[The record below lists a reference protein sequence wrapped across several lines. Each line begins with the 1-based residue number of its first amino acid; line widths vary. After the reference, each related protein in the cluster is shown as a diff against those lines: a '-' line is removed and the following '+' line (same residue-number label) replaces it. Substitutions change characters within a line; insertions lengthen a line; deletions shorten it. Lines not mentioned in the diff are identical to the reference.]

1 MSTGNSLVDTLDA
14 LTAKIEA
21 LSAQVKAADPR
32 AVLEAARNGAG
43 NHGPE
48 LREATRQAQ
57 EAAQAAKEAAT
68 LERRLGWRLISAGL
82 LAAFLGGAVAGGI
95 LTANWMAPV
104 DKFFDGARQWATANY
119 QVRDTVTDLSAK
131 LNQLAE
137 RICPPIPPV
146 HPLSRRPDQNG
157 ENDQPV
163 SKPNGFASVAFTKFL
178 T

>member
-1 MSTGNSLVDTLDA
+1 VSIGNPLVEALDSLN
-14 LTAKIEA
+14 AKLEA

-32 AVLEAARNGAG
+32 AVLEAARSGAG
-43 NHGPE
+43 SHGPE

-57 EAAQAAKEAAT
+57 EAAQAAREAAT
-68 LERRLGWRLISAGL
+68 LERRLGWRLIGGGL

-104 DKFFDGARQWATANY
+104 NKLFDGARQWATANY

-137 RICPPIPPV
+137 KVCPPSPPA
-146 HPLSRRPDQNG
+146 PTPQPPRAKRR
-157 ENDQPV
+157 E
-163 SKPNGFASVAFTKFL
+163 
-178 T
+178 